1 MAEGGPCSI
10 VEDGVTG
17 RLCPPDAH
25 ALADAI
31 VELAAAPLQ
40 RERLAQKALET
51 VRERTWERAL
61 GRLAEGY
68 RRALGEQQAA
78 GARRAA

>member
-1 MAEGGPCSI
+1 
-10 VEDGVTG
+10 
-17 RLCPPDAH
+17 
-25 ALADAI
+25 
-31 VELAAAPLQ
+31 
-40 RERLAQKALET
+40 

-68 RRALGEQQAA
+68 RRALGERQAA

>member
-17 RLCPPDAH
+17 LLRPADAG
-25 ALADAI
+25 ALADA
-31 VELAAAPLQ
+31 VLELAGAPLV
-40 RERLAQKALET
+40 RERLAQRALEA

-61 GRLAEGY
+61 TRLADGY
-68 RRALGEQQAA
+68 RRALGERQAA

>member
-1 MAEGGPCSI
+1 MRSSSSP
-10 VEDGVTG
+10 
-17 RLCPPDAH
+17 
-25 ALADAI
+25 
-31 VELAAAPLQ
+31 AAPLQ
-40 RERLAQKALET
+40 RERLAHKALET

-68 RRALGEQQAA
+68 HRALGERQAA

>member
-1 MAEGGPCSI
+1 VG
-10 VEDGVTG
+10 
-17 RLCPPDAH
+17 PPDAG
-25 ALADAI
+25 ALGDAV

-40 RERLAQKALET
+40 RERLAQNALET

-68 RRALGEQQAA
+68 RRALGAEQAA
-78 GARRAA
+78 GARHAA